1 MNAIILNRDEL
12 RETLTEISLQVTQ
25 SVLEQI
31 RAEKP
36 VARQVMTMAQ
46 LAEYLQVTNQSIRN
60 WIRRDEKDNP
70 LPVRGVGADPRFNLS
85 EIDEW
90 TRREAARQSENRKKN
105 LESFRTIKQ
114 FPANH

>member
-12 RETLTEISLQVTQ
+12 RETLTEISIQVTQ

-60 WIRRDEKDNP
+60 WIRRDENDNP
-70 LPVRGVGADPRFNLS
+70 LPLHGVGADPRFHLS

-90 TRREAARQSENRKKN
+90 TRREAARQTEKRKKN
-105 LESFRTIKQ
+105 RECLPPISTN
-114 FPANH
+114 AG